1 MELLSVLLPI
11 AEGMGVCMLT
21 TSGPQ
26 YNEDK
31 PLLFPQQPANA
42 ATCDAHAPA
51 CSCGAG
57 WAAPSDA
64 DDEVP
69 FFFGFHGGS
78 KPLARISCRR
88 TRARTA
94 RHESDAHEASQMG
107 TACRVLIAG
116 MWGGGVEEPLT
127 KKHEHVLMS
136 PLTAALT
143 ATTNASP

>member
-1 MELLSVLLPI
+1 MEILSILLPI

-21 TSGPQ
+21 TPGPQ

-31 PLLFPQQPANA
+31 PLLIPQQPANA

-116 MWGGGVEEPLT
+116 MWGVEQPLA